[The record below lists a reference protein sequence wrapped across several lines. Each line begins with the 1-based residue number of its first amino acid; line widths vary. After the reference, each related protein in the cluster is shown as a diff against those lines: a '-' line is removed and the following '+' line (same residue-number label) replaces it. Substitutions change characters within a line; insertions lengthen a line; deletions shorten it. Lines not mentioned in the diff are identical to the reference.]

1 MFAAVF
7 MIQLACLPLPTIALQ
22 EATIRIAN
30 MYSNISIVIA
40 GLTALKKARGS
51 FFVITWMK

>member
-7 MIQLACLPLPTIALQ
+7 MIQLACLTLLTIALQ
-22 EATIRIAN
+22 EDLIRIVN

-40 GLTALKKARGS
+40 GLAELKKARGP
-51 FFVITWMK
+51 FFVIR